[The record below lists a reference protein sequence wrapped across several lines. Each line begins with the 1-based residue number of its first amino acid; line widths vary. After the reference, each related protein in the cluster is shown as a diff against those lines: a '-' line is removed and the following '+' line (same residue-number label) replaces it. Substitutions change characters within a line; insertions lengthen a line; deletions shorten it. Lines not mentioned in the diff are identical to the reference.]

1 MMTKLLDIDKVWAY
15 AIASILGF
23 FEPLWVLI
31 LWFFIFIMA
40 DFITGIY
47 AALIEGK
54 LITSNKMRRT
64 VGKFISYA
72 TAIILLHGIDSYMLP
87 FEALYLARIGATI
100 ICGIEL
106 HSIFENL
113 YRATGNEV
121 FLILTQFTLHKL
133 EKHTGVKADEVAK
146 HSKKSV
152 RKGKAN
158 GKANNR

>member
-1 MMTKLLDIDKVWAY
+1 MMKLLDVNKIWSY
-15 AIASILGF
+15 AFASLLGF

-31 LWFFIFIMA
+31 LWFFIFIMV

-47 AALIEGK
+47 ASMIEGK
-54 LITSNKMRRT
+54 IITSHKMRKT

-87 FEALYLARIGATI
+87 FDSLFLARIGATI

-113 YRATGNEV
+113 YRATGNDV
-121 FLILTQFTLHKL
+121 FRVLTQFSAKKL
-133 EKHTGVKADEVAK
+133 EQHTGVDANELVKK
-146 HSKKSV
+146 SKKSV

-158 GKANNR
+158 AKADHK

>member
-1 MMTKLLDIDKVWAY
+1 MMMKLLDIDKVWAY

-31 LWFFIFIMA
+31 LWFFIFIMV

-47 AALIEGK
+47 AAMIEGK
-54 LITSNKMRRT
+54 IITSHKMRKT
-64 VGKFISYA
+64 VGKFISYS
-72 TAIILLHGIDSYMLP
+72 TAVILLHGIDSYMLP
-87 FEALYLARIGATI
+87 FEALFLARIGATI

-113 YRATGNEV
+113 YRVTGNDV
-121 FLILTQFTLHKL
+121 FRVLTQFSAKKL
-133 EKHTGVKADEVAK
+133 EQHTGVDANELTKK
-146 HSKKSV
+146 HNKSV

-158 GKANNR
+158 AKADNR